1 MGTKSTKAITLSDKD
16 FSTKVYFP
24 LNNGRAPGLETL
36 AAARHLFLQHP
47 ARQHWL
53 SHGSNSLKSV
63 KCGKQVKVVT
73 VPITHIRCLVPAH
86 IPQEKNSSL
95 LLKKTVSPVDNR
107 VSSQSASVSSLLHC
121 IMWDNRCQYNG
132 GDRRNEGFCSTPV
145 SVLCKRTSWKWQQLN
160 PITWDTRVNC
170 ASAFS

>member
-86 IPQEKNSSL
+86 IPQEKNLSL
-95 LLKKTVSPVDNR
+95 LLKKQFHQSTIES
-107 VSSQSASVSSLLHC
+107 VSSQLQFPHCSIVSCGTIDVSIMVETDGMRDFVPLLFLC
-121 IMWDNRCQYNG
+121 FAKGQVGNG
-132 GDRRNEGFCSTPV
+132 SN
-145 SVLCKRTSWKWQQLN
+145 
-160 PITWDTRVNC
+160 
-170 ASAFS
+170 